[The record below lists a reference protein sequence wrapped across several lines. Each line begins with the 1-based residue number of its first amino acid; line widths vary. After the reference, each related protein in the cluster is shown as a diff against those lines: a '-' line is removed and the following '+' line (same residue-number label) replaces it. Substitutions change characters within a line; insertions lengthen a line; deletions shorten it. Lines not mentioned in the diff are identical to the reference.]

1 MRSAEGVSD
10 GNDSS
15 LVTSSGKTGPGPGPE
30 PGPGT
35 GPPKNML
42 ILPLLLLLLLLLPLP
57 FKFKNGFDVAC
68 FWAQDGVG
76 FDKNGFFGMPYTH
89 ACHARHHFNLIWNKL
104 FEKSAKIDLN
114 LWRLNQ

>member
-15 LVTSSGKTGPGPGPE
+15 LVTSSGKTGPTAEPEPCPGPTAD
-30 PGPGT
+30 PGT

-42 ILPLLLLLLLLLPLP
+42 ILPLPLP
-57 FKFKNGFDVAC
+57 FKNGFDVVVC
-68 FWAQDGVG
+68 FWVQDGVG
-76 FDKNGFFGMPYTH
+76 FDDKNGFFGMPYTH
-89 ACHARHHFNLIWNKL
+89 ACHARHHFNLIWNKI

>member
-1 MRSAEGVSD
+1 MSD

-15 LVTSSGKTGPGPGPE
+15 LVTSSGKTGLTAEPEPCPGPTAD
-30 PGPGT
+30 PGT

-42 ILPLLLLLLLLLPLP
+42 ILPLPLPLP
-57 FKFKNGFDVAC
+57 LPFKNGFDVVVC
-68 FWAQDGVG
+68 FWVQDGVG
-76 FDKNGFFGMPYTH
+76 FDDKNGFFGMPYTH
-89 ACHARHHFNLIWNKL
+89 ACHARHHFNLIWNKI